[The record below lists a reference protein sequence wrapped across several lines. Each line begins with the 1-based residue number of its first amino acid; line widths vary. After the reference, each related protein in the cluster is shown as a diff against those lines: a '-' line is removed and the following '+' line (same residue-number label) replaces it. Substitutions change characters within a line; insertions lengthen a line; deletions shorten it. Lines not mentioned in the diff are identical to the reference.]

1 MDAHFQALDGWYSEW
16 PGKPMKD
23 CFLIPKTAG
32 FLSQF
37 LLSRFA
43 LFTTTPQSQ
52 RADENMM
59 IDTTLLV
66 HFFGKKGKAELTFDD
81 FYRYDDSCVK
91 SSKNMPLIHPYSSTR
106 HGKIHI
112 SIEHVE
118 SNAEVS

>member
-1 MDAHFQALDGWYSEW
+1 MDAHFQALDGWYFEW
-16 PGKPMKD
+16 LGKPMMD
-23 CFLIPKTAG
+23 CFLIPKTAR

-43 LFTTTPQSQ
+43 LFTATPHQWQ

-81 FYRYDDSCVK
+81 FYRYDDLCVK
-91 SSKNMPLIHPYSSTR
+91 TWHQTWKDT
-106 HGKIHI
+106 
-112 SIEHVE
+112 
-118 SNAEVS
+118 